1 MVKLYSN
8 YSGVLTDESVQ
19 ETYSDPVTGVTL
31 PRYSFRFNTTS
42 TSGSGLTFTWCN
54 EIKTTSG
61 SPTTNGSLTPVS
73 TYQCYS
79 AHANGINMSGTNY
92 GRLSSFSVYKNVSD
106 EENHSYEKLSIW
118 RKTVDWS
125 RYPLRFYYKRTGVQY
140 DLVSVK
146 ASSVSFESFTYYYD
160 GNPHIFADIY
170 LNWSV
175 STNFNTNYSHY
186 IDFTIPEF
194 PDISVSGGGTPTP
207 TETAKISISLDNAS
221 CNIDPNTDYAI
232 GSTVAIIVTPNSGY
246 VFSTAPK
253 FNDTAMSAIG
263 DGSYYAN
270 VTITNTNAVT
280 GSAVVTETV
289 TISETLEN
297 CSSDISGSYSVGDT
311 ISITLTCNDGYI
323 FNQFPTLNAKGL
335 IYSFLLSEDYKK
347 AYISHKI
354 TGDFTISGSAV
365 LSSKNVY
372 GFYAVY
378 EPSDDF
384 LKNFAQNHVYEVGE
398 GTITEYDLTPF
409 IYNIYKLPFNVEKY
423 TKHEQ
428 VSDVQFYKYT
438 YKVPTEYIPDDG
450 HIFTIDFG
458 QIDVPKLYNNRYD
471 YDCSVNV
478 EIPFFSTINIDS
490 HRCVGSHIHV
500 KGTVNLYDR
509 TMTVDIYDSNM
520 TFITESKQQIGYN
533 FPIVTDTFK
542 QTGTYSDELSNN
554 LTCVRV
560 VRDYSFSIKTIG
572 DLIGTVFA
580 DDVNLIGFTGT
591 DSEREQLEDI
601 IKGGINLEQR

>member
-1 MVKLYSN
+1 MTKLYSN
-8 YSGVLTDESVQ
+8 YSGELTDETVQ
-19 ETYSDPVTGVTL
+19 ETYVDPVTGTNL
-31 PRYSFRFNTTS
+31 PRYSFRFGTSSTTG
-42 TSGSGLTFTWCN
+42 GSGLTFTWCN
-54 EIKTTSG
+54 EIQKTAGDS
-61 SPTTNGSLTPVS
+61 SSNGSLTPVS

-79 AHANGINMSGTNY
+79 AHKNGIEMSGTNY
-92 GRLSSFSVYKNVSD
+92 KCLYNFGVFKNLSD
-106 EENHSYEKLSIW
+106 EEHSYEKNKILKSM
-118 RKTVDWS
+118 VDNS
-125 RYPLRFYYKRTGVQY
+125 RYPLKLYYKRMGVAY
-140 DLVSVK
+140 DIKSVK
-146 ASSVSFESFTYYYD
+146 ASSISLETYTYYYNGSPKVFTD
-160 GNPHIFADIY
+160 MLI
-170 LNWSV
+170 NWAV
-175 STNFNTNYSHY
+175 MAEFNQSYSNHY
-186 IDFTIPEF
+186 IDFTVPEF
-194 PDISVSGGGTPTP
+194 PDISVSGGTPTP
-207 TETAKISISLDNAS
+207 TETATISISLDNAS
-221 CNIDPNTDYAI
+221 CNIDPNTEYAV
-232 GSTVAIIVTPNSGY
+232 GSTVAIIVTPDSG
-246 VFSTAPK
+246 FTFTTAPK
-253 FNDTAMSAIG
+253 FNGTAMNTIG
-263 DGSYYAN
+263 DGSYYTNA
-270 VTITNTNAVT
+270 TITDTNAVT

-289 TISETLEN
+289 TISQSLEN

-311 ISITLTCNDGYI
+311 ISITLTCDDGYI

-335 IYSFLLSEDYKK
+335 VYSFLLSEDYKK

-384 LKNFAQNHVYEVGE
+384 IKNFAQNHVYEVGT

-533 FPIVTDTFK
+533 FPIVTNTFK
-542 QTGTYSDELSNN
+542 QTGNYTDELSND

-601 IKGGINLEQR
+601 IKGGINLE

>member
-61 SPTTNGSLTPVS
+61 SPTANGSLTPVS

-79 AHANGINMSGTNY
+79 AHTNGINMSGTNY
-92 GRLSSFSVYKNVSD
+92 GRLSSFSVFKNLSD

-118 RKTVDWS
+118 RKSVDWS
-125 RYPLRFYYKRTGVQY
+125 RYPLRFYYKRSGVKY
-140 DLVSVK
+140 DLASVN
-146 ASSVSFESFTYYYD
+146 ASSASFESYNYYYD
-160 GNPHIFADIY
+160 GNPHVFTDIY

-175 STNFNTNYSHY
+175 ATNFNTSYSHY

-207 TETAKISISLDNAS
+207 TETATISISLDNAS
-221 CNIDPNTDYAI
+221 CNIDPNTEYAV

-270 VTITNTNAVT
+270 ATITNTNAVT

-311 ISITLTCNDGYI
+311 ISITLTCDDGYI

-335 IYSFLLSEDYKK
+335 VYSFLLSEDYKK

-365 LSSKNVY
+365 LSSENVY

-384 LKNFAQNHVYEVGE
+384 IKNFAQNHVYEVGT

-458 QIDVPKLYNNRYD
+458 KIDVPKLYNNRYD

-533 FPIVTDTFK
+533 FPIVTNTFK
-542 QTGTYSDELSNN
+542 QTGNYTDEISND

-572 DLIGTVFA
+572 DLIGTVYA

-591 DSEREQLEDI
+591 ASEREQLEGI